1 VTDHDQLRR
10 ILQALH
16 TKAATRSLSIDRHSM
31 AKPAIR
37 ARSKNEYPRLA
48 DEIDEPLPAFED
60 VDGFVQA
67 CDESLPWSIHVLPVV
82 M

>member
-1 VTDHDQLRR
+1 
-10 ILQALH
+10 
-16 TKAATRSLSIDRHSM
+16 M

-37 ARSKNEYPRLA
+37 ERSKNEYPRLA

-82 M
+82 L